1 MQQEPMFSTDLG
13 GNVAAIDFNVLM
25 KQTLMFDS
33 GFTREVKGRTTVLGI
48 KKLEKL
54 YLCNYFLKAN
64 KHLKGYFKS
73 TALLTVLVP
82 KYVYVFII

>member
-48 KKLEKL
+48 KKIEKL
-54 YLCNYFLKAN
+54 YLCNYF
-64 KHLKGYFKS
+64 
-73 TALLTVLVP
+73 
-82 KYVYVFII
+82 